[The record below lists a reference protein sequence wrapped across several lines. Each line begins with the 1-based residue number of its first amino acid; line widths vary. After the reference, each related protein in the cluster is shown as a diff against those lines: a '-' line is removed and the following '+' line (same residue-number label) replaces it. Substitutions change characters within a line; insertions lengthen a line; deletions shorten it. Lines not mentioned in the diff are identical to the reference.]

1 MRQNGT
7 KRELKAEFKHTSKG
21 GSMQMVSRVHPNS
34 GAGGDKANSK
44 NRRRSAAA
52 SSARE
57 ARYRNG

>member
-1 MRQNGT
+1 
-7 KRELKAEFKHTSKG
+7 
-21 GSMQMVSRVHPNS
+21 MQMVSRVHPNS

-44 NRRRSAAA
+44 DRRRSAAA